1 MANVTVY
8 LIAEKNAE
16 VKNDEVFLKDI
27 AKIYCS
33 DSIVTAKVKAIKIFT
48 FTKEPAIKLKKTEI
62 NRQVINVLKL
72 IEMIEAAHPGIS
84 VNSLGEMDVL
94 VEKIQTRKHKQPM
107 EFIKIFIASGVCFFG
122 TAFTIMAF
130 HNDISINKVFSKVYE
145 LVMGQPATGYTI
157 LEIAYSVGLALGIL
171 IFFNHVGG
179 RRITK
184 DPTPIEVAMRTYE
197 EDVNK
202 ALVATADREGKILQ
216 NSSEN

>member
-1 MANVTVY
+1 MANINVY
-8 LIAEKNAE
+8 IIAEKNVE
-16 VKNDEVFLKDI
+16 VLKDEVFLKDI

-33 DSIVTAKVKAIKIFT
+33 DENVAAKVKALKIFT
-48 FTKEPAIKLKKTEI
+48 FTKESEQKLKKTEI
-62 NRQVINVLKL
+62 NRQVVNVLKL
-72 IEMIEAAHPGIS
+72 IEMIEATHPGVS

-94 VEKIQTRKHKQPM
+94 VEKIDKRKHKQPM
-107 EFIKIFIASGVCFFG
+107 QFIKICVASGVCFFG

-157 LEIAYSVGLALGIL
+157 LEISYSIGLALGIL

-184 DPTPIEVAMRTYE
+184 DPTPIEVAMRLYE
-197 EDVNK
+197 TDVTK
-202 ALVATADREGKILQ
+202 ALVATADREGK
-216 NSSEN
+216 SMKS

>member
-1 MANVTVY
+1 MANIHVY
-8 LIAEKNAE
+8 IIAEKNVE
-16 VKNDEVFLKDI
+16 VLKDEVFLKDI

-33 DSIVTAKVKAIKIFT
+33 DENVAAKIKAIKIFT
-48 FTKEPAIKLKKTEI
+48 FSKEIKRKLKKTEI

-72 IEMIEAAHPGIS
+72 IELIEASHPGIT

-94 VEKIQTRKHKQPM
+94 VEKIHKRKHKQPM
-107 EFIKIFIASGVCFFG
+107 EFFKICLASGVCFFG

-145 LVMGQPATGYTI
+145 LVMGQPATGYTVM
-157 LEIAYSVGLALGIL
+157 EISYSIGLALGIL
-171 IFFNHVGG
+171 IFFNHIGG

-197 EDVNK
+197 DDVNK
-202 ALVATADREGKILQ
+202 ALVATADREGKTLQ
-216 NSSEN
+216 NK

>member
-1 MANVTVY
+1 MANINVY
-8 LIAEKNAE
+8 IIAEKSVE
-16 VKNDEVFLKDI
+16 VLKDEVFLKDI

-33 DSIVTAKVKAIKIFT
+33 DDVVTAKVKALKIFT
-48 FTKEPAIKLKKTEI
+48 FTKEHERKLKKTNV
-62 NRQVINVLKL
+62 NRQVVNVLTL
-72 IEMIEAAHPGIS
+72 IEMIEATHPGIT

-94 VEKIQTRKHKQPM
+94 VEKIQKRKHKQPM
-107 EFIKIFIASGVCFFG
+107 EFIKIVVASSIVFFG

-157 LEIAYSVGLALGIL
+157 LEIAYSIGLGLGIM

-184 DPTPIEVAMRTYE
+184 DPTPIEVAMRVYE

-202 ALVATADREGKILQ
+202 ALVATADREGKTL
-216 NSSEN
+216 NNTKG

>member
-1 MANVTVY
+1 MANINVY
-8 LIAEKNAE
+8 IIAEKNVE
-16 VKNDEVFLKDI
+16 VIKDEVFLKDV

-33 DSIVTAKVKAIKIFT
+33 DENVTAKVKALKIFT
-48 FTKEPAIKLKKTEI
+48 FSKEHEKKLKKTEI
-62 NRQVINVLKL
+62 NRQVVNVLKL
-72 IEMIEAAHPGIS
+72 IEMIEAAHPGIT

-94 VEKIQTRKHKQPM
+94 VEKIQKRKHKQPM
-107 EFIKIFIASGVCFFG
+107 EFIKICVASSIVFFG

-145 LVMGQPATGYTI
+145 LVMGQPGTGYTV
-157 LEIAYSVGLALGIL
+157 LEIAYSIGLALGIL

-184 DPTPIEVAMRTYE
+184 DPTPIEVAMRIYE

-216 NSSEN
+216 SNSKT

>member
-1 MANVTVY
+1 MANINVY
-8 LIAEKNAE
+8 IIAEKNVE
-16 VKNDEVFLKDI
+16 VLKDEVYLKDI

-33 DSIVTAKVKAIKIFT
+33 DENVTAKVKALKIFT
-48 FTKEPAIKLKKTEI
+48 FSKELEQKLKKTEI

-72 IEMIEAAHPGIS
+72 IEMIEASHPGIT

-94 VEKIQTRKHKQPM
+94 VEKIQKRKHKQPM
-107 EFIKIFIASGVCFFG
+107 QFIKIFVASGICFFG

-157 LEIAYSVGLALGIL
+157 LEISYSIGLALGIL

-184 DPTPIEVAMRTYE
+184 DPTPIEVAMRLYE
-197 EDVNK
+197 NDVNK
-202 ALVATADREGKILQ
+202 TLVATADREGKSIK
-216 NSSEN
+216 N